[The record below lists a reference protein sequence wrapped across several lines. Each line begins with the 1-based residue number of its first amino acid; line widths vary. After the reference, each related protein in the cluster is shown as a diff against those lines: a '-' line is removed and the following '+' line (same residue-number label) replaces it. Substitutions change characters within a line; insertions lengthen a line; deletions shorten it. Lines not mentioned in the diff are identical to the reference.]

1 MAPCLSFLF
10 FLISKARILGSPHH
24 PNHPHTAGIAATHAI
39 LTPLENL
46 PNPQR
51 HSKCLKFSEID
62 SEEKMQ
68 LQEKLTEVKWT
79 RAIDPKD
86 PAPPIKFGA
95 ETDIFGNPRVGVMRV
110 KQWKEYEPESKA
122 LVDRFEGLY
131 RSLVLD
137 NPEKFTPVP
146 EGDADRTANGPA
158 VQKRRAWDY

>member
-1 MAPCLSFLF
+1 MLMTKLF
-10 FLISKARILGSPHH
+10 FVFVLKARILGSPHH
-24 PNHPHTAGIAATHAI
+24 PYHPHTAGIAATHAI

-51 HSKCLKFSEID
+51 HSKCLRFSEID
-62 SEEKMQ
+62 NEEKMAM
-68 LQEKLTEVKWT
+68 QEKLTGVKWV
-79 RAIDPKD
+79 RVIDSKD

-131 RSLVLD
+131 KSLVLD
-137 NPEKFTPVP
+137 HPEKFTPVP
-146 EGDADRTANGPA
+146 EGNSDRAADGPA
-158 VQKRRAWDY
+158 VQKRRAWDN